1 MVLAGRARKQH
12 IVFVDLKFNAVYV
25 ECGNFFEGDTNERA
39 IDAEGHGRVA
49 GR

>member
-12 IVFVDLKFNAVYV
+12 IIKIDFNLVTVCIDA
-25 ECGNFFEGDTNERA
+25 GNFFEGNTYERA